1 MTTQT
6 FHAQWAWRGGEE
18 AVANVRITV
27 SNGVIA
33 SVEDGVDA
41 QASDV
46 RISGIVMPGFV
57 PPNQCRRQQ
66 QPCRREY
73 FGQCLLRRHDECSP
87 TLHHSRC

>member
-46 RISGIVMPGFV
+46 RISGVAIPGFE
-57 PPNQCRRQQ
+57 CT
-66 QPCRREY
+66 QPCV
-73 FGQCLLRRHDECSP
+73 S
-87 TLHHSRC
+87 SRVAWTHARW